1 MVKQAVTYI
10 WWKVF
15 ANTIAYKLKNLNWVW
30 VDFEI
35 SKTDI
40 EKENF

>member
-15 ANTIAYKLKNLNWVW
+15 ANTIAYKLKTWTVYELTLR
-30 VDFEI
+30 FR
-35 SKTDI
+35 KQT
-40 EKENF
+40 